1 MVSISVVA
9 IIASAMVL
17 TVDADRLTE
26 VCIFTIYCFYVMT
39 FFGIFKLRKTTPSSK
54 RPFSTPLYPLT
65 PIVAILGA
73 AFVLVSELFSDLSGV
88 VISLVIVLCGLPIYY
103 YKNRV

>member
-1 MVSISVVA
+1 MIPS
-9 IIASAMVL
+9 
-17 TVDADRLTE
+17 
-26 VCIFTIYCFYVMT
+26 
-39 FFGIFKLRKTTPSSK
+39 FGIFKLRKTTPSSK